1 MFNTICTLIALGCV
15 GVEAYCFEKFAD
27 ELKRRSA
34 EKKAKRDKIGR
45 ARAKKAVAERVRIK
59 KNRAEL
65 FSMISE
71 KEY

>member
-1 MFNTICTLIALGCV
+1 MFNTICTIIALGCI
-15 GVEAYCFEKFAD
+15 GTEAYCFEKFVD
-27 ELKRRSA
+27 ELKKRSA
-34 EKKAKRDKIGR
+34 EKKAKRDAIGR

-71 KEY
+71 EE